1 MKDVVSLTLK
11 GRHRGWTVLIST
23 GEGTVLPVG
32 TLITLSHT
40 VGDVISTLDQIQQS
54 LPSGLRIC
62 LEKQDT
68 TGSDTDTTL

>member
-1 MKDVVSLTLK
+1 MKDAVRLTLK
-11 GRHRGWTVLIST
+11 GRHRGWIVRIST
-23 GEGTVLPVG
+23 DADTVLPVG

-54 LPSGLRIC
+54 LPSGLRIN